1 MDIGNSRVLTRKTS
15 SINMQTGEVI
25 EKEESVLLRTKKR
38 ERFMLLYV
46 ENFAAIVNLSKRSQ
60 EVLARILTKKVTF
73 GTNEAV
79 LDSVF
84 RAELAEQIG
93 STRQVIANCI
103 AELVQKK
110 ILKRE
115 KRTGGYLFFLNPYLF
130 GQGEWN
136 TIEKQR
142 QQFTIDY
149 DFINYTAEK
158 EIKTI
163 TAYEGIPDKENI
175 QIIKREQYTDEK
187 GVEQHNVF
195 IDTKDTK
202 DETIEA
208 NIEDIEVDISDE
220 SLISSNDR
228 EKELSIKE
236 LEAKNRE
243 KELSIKELEAK
254 NREKELSIKELEIKL
269 KLEELSLKKSE
280 SE

>member
-93 STRQVIANCI
+93 SSRQVIANCI

-149 DFINYTAEK
+149 DFINYTAAK

-175 QIIKREQYTDEK
+175 QIIKREKYTDEN
-187 GVEQHNVF
+187 GVEQHDVF
-195 IDTKDTK
+195 IDTKDEAFESNAEEIEIGMNNALIID
-202 DETIEA
+202 DE
-208 NIEDIEVDISDE
+208 
-220 SLISSNDR
+220 R
-228 EKELSIKE
+228 KEKELSIKE

-243 KELSIKELEAK
+243 KELSIKELE
-254 NREKELSIKELEIKL
+254 L
-269 KLEELSLKKSE
+269 KVKMEELSME
-280 SE
+280 RNRT